1 MSTITKATIKAR
13 ARLARLYEDL
23 EEDFK
28 DERGD
33 VVQTAMVVGL
43 GVTLGLLLI
52 AAVTGAFDGYVA
64 KIK

>member
-1 MSTITKATIKAR
+1 MTTITKATIKAR

-23 EEDFK
+23 E

-52 AAVTGAFDGYVA
+52 AAVTGAFDGYVS